1 MNMEK
6 IRNAVKLVRVYE
18 WLEKLQMDF
27 VAAFILLIAMPYP
40 WRFLWALLVLGL
52 YMLFLGSYGYTLNSY
67 CDRAQDAKVGKH
79 AEILYFSDRQVLILL
94 LALALFSLGIPL
106 YFADLKIRLLGLV
119 TFFFVTFYS
128 AKPIRFK
135 ERGLWGISAATLTQR
150 PLPFLLF
157 AFLVPCDAKLALFL
171 FGWLCFIG
179 LVVIVSHQIF
189 DFENDKKAEVYTWAV
204 KVGKSGARKWL
215 KGLLVLML
223 VYILVPLFM
232 KGLVFGSALSLTLF
246 IFSNVAITYSVDAM
260 REEQTRINY

>member
-1 MNMEK
+1 MEK
-6 IRNAVKLVRVYE
+6 IRNAIKLVRVYE
-18 WLEKLQMDF
+18 WLEKLQLDF
-27 VAAFILLIAMPYP
+27 VAAFILLITMPHP

-52 YMLFLGSYGYTLNSY
+52 YMLVLGSYGYTLNSY

-79 AEILYFSDRQVLILL
+79 SEILYFSDRQVQLLL

-106 YFADLKIRLLGLV
+106 YFADIKIRLLGLV

-135 ERGLWGISAATLTQR
+135 ERGLWGISVATLTQR

-157 AFLVPCDAKLALFL
+157 AFLVPCDAKLAWFL
-171 FGWLCFIG
+171 FGWLCFLG
-179 LVVIVSHQIF
+179 LVMIMSHQIF

-215 KGLLVLML
+215 KCSLVLML
-223 VYILVPLFM
+223 VYILAPVFV
-232 KGLVFGSALSLTLF
+232 KGLVFGSAISLTLF
-246 IFSNVAITYSVDAM
+246 IFSNVAITYSVDAL
-260 REEQTRINY
+260 RKA

>member
-6 IRNAVKLVRVYE
+6 VKNTINLMRVYE

-40 WRFLWALLVLGL
+40 WRFLWPLLVLGL

-79 AEILYFSDRQVLILL
+79 AEILYFSDRQVLIIL
-94 LALALFSLGIPL
+94 LALALFSLCIPL

-119 TFFFVTFYS
+119 TFLFVSFYS
-128 AKPIRFK
+128 AKPVRFK
-135 ERGLWGISAATLTQR
+135 ERGLWGISVATLTQR

-157 AFLVPCDAKLALFL
+157 AFLVPCDAKLAWFL

-179 LVVIVSHQIF
+179 LVMIVSHQIV
-189 DFENDKKAEVYTWAV
+189 DFENDKKAEVSTWAV

-215 KGLLVLML
+215 KSLLVLML
-223 VYILVPLFM
+223 IYILAPVFM
-232 KGLVFGSALSLTLF
+232 TGLVFGAFLSLTLF
-246 IFSNVAITYSVDAM
+246 IFSNVAITYSGDAL
-260 REEQTRINY
+260 RKA

>member
-1 MNMEK
+1 MLGK

-27 VAAFILLIAMPYP
+27 VAAFILLITMPYP

-52 YMLFLGSYGYTLNSY
+52 YMLVLGSYGYTLNSY
-67 CDRAQDAKVGKH
+67 CDREQDAKVGKH
-79 AEILYFSDRQVLILL
+79 AEILYFSDRQVLIIL

-106 YFADLKIRLLGLV
+106 YFADIKIRILGLV

-135 ERGLWGISAATLTQR
+135 ERGLLGISAATLTQR

-157 AFLVPCDAKLALFL
+157 AFLVPCDAKLAWFL

-179 LVVIVSHQIF
+179 LVMIVSHQIF
-189 DFENDKKAEVYTWAV
+189 DFENDRKAEVYTWAV

-215 KGLLVLML
+215 KSSLVLML
-223 VYILVPLFM
+223 VYILAPVFV
-232 KGLVFGSALSLTLF
+232 KGLVFGTALSLTLF
-246 IFSNVAITYSVDAM
+246 IFSNVAITYSVDAL
-260 REEQTRINY
+260 RKA